1 MPAGLNIDQL
11 MAAMARDK
19 KALNGL
25 TFILDSPQGLEIVA
39 GISSEVVRSELVS
52 FSQA

>member
-1 MPAGLNIDQL
+1 MPKGLDVDQL

-39 GISSEVVRSELVS
+39 NISADVVRAELIS

>member
-1 MPAGLNIDQL
+1 MPSGLDINEL
-11 MAAMARDK
+11 LAAMARDK

-25 TFILDSPQGLEIVA
+25 TFILDSSNGLEIVSD
-39 GISSEVVRSELVS
+39 ISADVVRSELVN

>member
-1 MPAGLNIDQL
+1 MPKGLDVDQL

-39 GISSEVVRSELVS
+39 NISPDVVRTELIS